1 MLLEFELNGKQTR
14 VEAEPTLRTLD
25 LLRDVLGL
33 TGTKEGCGRGE
44 CGACT
49 ILLDGKPVN
58 SCLLYAAKLQGRR
71 VTTIEGLAAVDS
83 AVDGASGRGAE
94 GNPPALHPL
103 QEAFLSEGAVQCG
116 FCTPGMILSAKS
128 LLDQNPDPDVREIE
142 EALSGNLCRCTG
154 YGKIVKAVQKAA
166 AAAQATA
173 VQAASAQAAA
183 EQTATAQTAE
193 PEPGRRAAS
202 EKSGNEAAVRSTK
215 AKSAGNAKSDRRQ
228 RGASR

>member
-1 MLLEFELNGKQTR
+1 MLLEFELNGRQTR
-14 VEAEPTLRTLD
+14 VEAEPTQRTLD

-71 VTTIEGLAAVDS
+71 VTTIEGLTAEDGTE
-83 AVDGASGRGAE
+83 DGAEDGTEDGAAD
-94 GNPPALHPL
+94 GGGDHACQGDCPPLHPL
-103 QEAFLSEGAVQCG
+103 QEAFLAEGAVQCG

-128 LLDQNPDPDVREIE
+128 LLDRNPDPDVGEIE

-154 YGKIVKAVQKAA
+154 YGKIIKAVQRAAGDGIKAA
-166 AAAQATA
+166 R
-173 VQAASAQAAA
+173 
-183 EQTATAQTAE
+183 
-193 PEPGRRAAS
+193 EPGPGSGAG
-202 EKSGNEAAVRSTK
+202 KSG
-215 AKSAGNAKSDRRQ
+215 RRQ
-228 RGASR
+228 RGATR

>member
-14 VEAEPTLRTLD
+14 VEAEPTLRALD
-25 LLRDVLGL
+25 LLRNVLGL

-71 VTTIEGLAAVDS
+71 VTTIEGLTAEDGTE
-83 AVDGASGRGAE
+83 DGAEDGST
-94 GNPPALHPL
+94 PADSPNLHPL
-103 QEAFLSEGAVQCG
+103 QEAFLCEGAVQCG

-128 LLDQNPDPDVREIE
+128 LLDQNPDPQEWEIE

-154 YGKIVKAVQKAA
+154 YRKIVKAVQR
-166 AAAQATA
+166 
-173 VQAASAQAAA
+173 AAA
-183 EQTATAQTAE
+183 EL
-193 PEPGRRAAS
+193 
-202 EKSGNEAAVRSTK
+202 RS
-215 AKSAGNAKSDRRQ
+215 
-228 RGASR
+228 RGSR

>member
-14 VEAEPTLRTLD
+14 IEAEPTLRALD

-49 ILLDGKPVN
+49 ILVDGKPVN

-71 VTTIEGLAAVDS
+71 VTTIEGLRAPDTAS
-83 AVDGASGRGAE
+83 DGGSPGDC
-94 GNPPALHPL
+94 PDLHPL
-103 QEAFLSEGAVQCG
+103 QEAFLCEGAVQCG

-128 LLDQNPDPDVREIE
+128 LLDRNPDPQEREIE

-154 YGKIVKAVQKAA
+154 YRKIVKAVQR
-166 AAAQATA
+166 
-173 VQAASAQAAA
+173 AAA
-183 EQTATAQTAE
+183 EL
-193 PEPGRRAAS
+193 
-202 EKSGNEAAVRSTK
+202 RS
-215 AKSAGNAKSDRRQ
+215 
-228 RGASR
+228 RGSR

>member
-14 VEAEPTLRTLD
+14 VEVEPTLRALD

-71 VTTIEGLAAVDS
+71 VTTIEGLSGAADGT
-83 AVDGASGRGAE
+83 ADAAADGAVGGAATNRA
-94 GNPPALHPL
+94 GDDSPRLNPL
-103 QEAFLSEGAVQCG
+103 QEAFLAEGAVQCG

-128 LLDQNPDPDVREIE
+128 LLDRNPDPEVEEIE

-154 YGKIVKAVQKAA
+154 YGKIVKAVQRAA
-166 AAAQATA
+166 ANRAGVAGRAA
-173 VQAASAQAAA
+173 
-183 EQTATAQTAE
+183 
-193 PEPGRRAAS
+193 PNPGRAAPNP
-202 EKSGNEAAVRSTK
+202 G
-215 AKSAGNAKSDRRQ
+215 
-228 RGASR
+228 RGAEARDER